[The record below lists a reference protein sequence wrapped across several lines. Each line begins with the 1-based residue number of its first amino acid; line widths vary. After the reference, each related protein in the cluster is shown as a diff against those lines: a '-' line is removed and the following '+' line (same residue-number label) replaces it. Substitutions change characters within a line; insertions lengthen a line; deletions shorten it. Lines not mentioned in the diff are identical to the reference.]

1 MWENVKTLISFD
13 DFFLKKKY
21 IYIYIYSSK
30 FELKHKTHKMKNCG
44 NNCVSCPYLLKA
56 SLYQFKP
63 VKKTFLLKNSF
74 NCQSSNLIYVV
85 ICQGCTEEYIGE
97 TGCLVKDRINIY
109 RQHIRQP
116 QYLQLAVEENL
127 RTCGDEKFHMF
138 PLFKINLEDKLLKK
152 SYEDYFIDK
161 FKPLLNEKT

>member
-1 MWENVKTLISFD
+1 MT
-13 DFFLKKKY
+13 FFSKKKY
-21 IYIYIYSSK
+21 IYWSK
-30 FELKHKTHKMKNCG
+30 FELKHKTHKVKNCG
-44 NNCVSCPYLLKA
+44 KSCVSCPYLLKA

-85 ICQGCTEEYIGE
+85 ICQGCTGEYIGE

-127 RTCGDEKFHMF
+127 RTCGEEKLYVSFF
-138 PLFKINLEDKLLKK
+138 QD
-152 SYEDYFIDK
+152 
-161 FKPLLNEKT
+161 